1 MGAVAV
7 LAMAGAAPAGPA
19 TQDKT
24 GAAAPSDEAAAA
36 ARSKE
41 PAPYLIGAGDH
52 LRLFVWKEPD
62 LSQELSVRV
71 DGMITVPLIGEVRA
85 AGLTTPQLSSVVQE
99 KLSKF
104 LTSPSVTV
112 GLVAAQSAQFY
123 IVGRVARPGAFL
135 LDKATTFLQALALAG
150 GFTEFAKTDHVL
162 IFRAGDTQPLVV
174 NYKKLEGGSDS
185 GDNVN
190 LRSGDTIVV
199 P

>member
-1 MGAVAV
+1 LGAVAV
-7 LAMAGAAPAGPA
+7 LATAGAAAA
-19 TQDKT
+19 TPVAQEK
-24 GAAAPSDEAAAA
+24 AAAA
-36 ARSKE
+36 GKSGEAGATADSSE

-62 LSQELSVRV
+62 LTQELSVRV

-85 AGLTTPQLSSVVQE
+85 AGLTTPQLSTVVQE

-104 LTSPSVTV
+104 LNSPSVTV

-162 IFRAGDTQPLVV
+162 IFRAGETQPLVV
-174 NYKKLEGGSDS
+174 NYKKLEAGSDS
-185 GDNVN
+185 GDNVH